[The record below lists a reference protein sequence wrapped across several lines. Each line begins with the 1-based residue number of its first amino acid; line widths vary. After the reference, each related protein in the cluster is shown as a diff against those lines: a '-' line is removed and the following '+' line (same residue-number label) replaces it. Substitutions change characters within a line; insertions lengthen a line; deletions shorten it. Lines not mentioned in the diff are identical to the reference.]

1 MYLRYAWVTLTG
13 LTSAADE
20 LSYSFVNGVYTE
32 EPRKF
37 DPFRDG
43 CTSIVVGR
51 KASKSGF
58 PMASHS
64 NDCADCDIRMAYVPA
79 RDHEA
84 GTLRAVNNDV
94 PHLYPRNTNPGR
106 ADIYGPSYNGVSKAP
121 LGFIEEVEHTNAI
134 YESSYPLINEHG
146 LAMGES
152 TTEAKMI
159 LANAKIDQ
167 LDPAANNT
175 RNGTALVLIS
185 QAMAIALER
194 CKDARCA
201 ISTMGNL
208 LETHGFASEAYGASE
223 AVSIVDKQ
231 DAWIFEVAG
240 DGKGSA
246 IWVAKRVP
254 EDHVAVIAN
263 SIIIGDI
270 DLEDSENVMVSE
282 KLIPTLVELGLYDGT
297 SKPFNYA
304 KTVRA
309 ALQNLSWYDTLRR
322 WRIYTRIAPATLVD
336 MKPTDNPDEIP
347 FSVKPDN
354 LVGPEDV
361 MNLFRD
367 HYEGT
372 EFDMREGIFAMP
384 HGNPNIELTGRDMLN
399 TPGII
404 PRAMSL
410 HRTAY
415 TSIVAPGTFSKVW
428 FGVDAPA
435 SSVFVPFYADTL
447 LSSGSNG
454 TFSNRYKIG
463 IQQKFERES
472 ANWAFNFVSNH
483 MGLNY
488 RNMSEEYVYP
498 ARDELQRTVLE
509 RVEKF
514 ESSLLS
520 SSSNATRESVSVALG
535 NFQTE
540 LQEYVVSSW
549 WDLADM
555 LIVRYNDGYFN
566 FPEWAP
572 NSVKIID
579 IPSWFMKMIGFS
591 DSFLV
596 PTEHWFVPFKGS
608 KEDAIEFG
616 AKHGALTRDT
626 LVGQG
631 SLAIPSGEGFTWVE
645 LVVSLLIVGA
655 AMFGFGKRFGEG
667 KFLIPRGNGRKGAKE
682 GYSRLLS

>member
-1 MYLRYAWVTLTG
+1 MYNRNAWLGFLGLALPRLTDAYG
-13 LTSAADE
+13 
-20 LSYSFVNGVYTE
+20 FVDGVYSE
-32 EPRKF
+32 EPRTF

-79 RDHEA
+79 RNHEE

-94 PHLYPRNTNPGR
+94 PHLYPRNTNSDR

-121 LGFIEEVEHTNAI
+121 IGFIEEVEHTYAVF
-134 YESSYPLINEHG
+134 ESSYPLINEHG

-159 LANAKIDQ
+159 LANAKVDQ
-167 LDPAANNT
+167 LDPASNNT

-201 ISTMGNL
+201 ITTMGDL

-223 AVSIVDKQ
+223 AVSIVDKT

-246 IWVAKRVP
+246 IWIAKRVP

-263 SIIIGDI
+263 SIIIGDV
-270 DLEDSENVMVSE
+270 DLDDTDNVIVS
-282 KLIPTLVELGLYDGT
+282 KNLVSTLVALGLYDGT
-297 SKPFNYA
+297 SSPFNYA

-322 WRIYTRIAPATLVD
+322 WRIYTRIAPATLID
-336 MKPTDNPDEIP
+336 FKPTDDPDEIP
-347 FSVKPDN
+347 FSVKPDH
-354 LVGPEDV
+354 LIGADD
-361 MNLFRD
+361 MMKLFQD

-372 EFDMREGIFAMP
+372 QFDMREGIFAMP

-415 TSIVAPGTFSKVW
+415 TSIVAPSEFSKVW

-454 TFSNRYKIG
+454 TISHRYKIG
-463 IQQKFERES
+463 IQQQFERES

-488 RNMSEEYVYP
+488 HNMSEEYVYP
-498 ARDELQRTVLE
+498 KRDELQREVFE
-509 RVEKF
+509 RVEKLEKSLSATN
-514 ESSLLS
+514 ES
-520 SSSNATRESVSVALG
+520 RETVSIVLG

-540 LQEYVVSSW
+540 IQEYVVSSW
-549 WDLADM
+549 WNLADM
-555 LIVRYNDGYFN
+555 LLVRYNDGYFN

-591 DSFLV
+591 DKFLI
-596 PTEHWFVPFKGS
+596 PTEHWFVPFQGT
-608 KEDAIEFG
+608 KEDAVEFG
-616 AKHGALTRDT
+616 AKHGALNRDT
-626 LVGQG
+626 LIGSSMPSVGG
-631 SLAIPSGEGFTWVE
+631 VSWVE
-645 LVVSLLIVGA
+645 LVVSMVLVGV
-655 AMFGFGKRFGEG
+655 AMFGFGKRIGE
-667 KFLIPRGNGRKGAKE
+667 KKVLIEKSNN

>member
-1 MYLRYAWVTLTG
+1 MYNRNAWLGFLG
-13 LTSAADE
+13 LALPRFTDA
-20 LSYSFVNGVYTE
+20 YGFVDGVYSE
-32 EPRKF
+32 EPRTF

-79 RDHEA
+79 RNHEE

-94 PHLYPRNTNPGR
+94 PHLYPRNTNSDR

-121 LGFIEEVEHTNAI
+121 IGFIEEVEHTYAVF
-134 YESSYPLINEHG
+134 ESSYPLINEHG

-159 LANAKIDQ
+159 LANAKVDQ
-167 LDPAANNT
+167 LDPASNNT

-201 ISTMGNL
+201 ITTMGDL

-223 AVSIVDKQ
+223 AVSIVDKT

-263 SIIIGDI
+263 SIIIGDV
-270 DLEDSENVMVSE
+270 DLDDTDNVIVS
-282 KLIPTLVELGLYDGT
+282 KNLVSTLVDLGLYDGSST
-297 SKPFNYA
+297 PFNYA

-322 WRIYTRIAPATLVD
+322 WRIYTRIAPATLID
-336 MKPTDNPDEIP
+336 FKPTDDPDEIP
-347 FSVKPDN
+347 FSVKPDH
-354 LVGPEDV
+354 LIGADD
-361 MNLFRD
+361 MMKLFQD

-372 EFDMREGIFAMP
+372 QFDMREGIFAMP

-415 TSIVAPGTFSKVW
+415 TSIVAPGEFSKVW

-454 TFSNRYKIG
+454 TISHRYKIG
-463 IQQKFERES
+463 IQQQFERES

-488 RNMSEEYVYP
+488 HNMSEEYVYP
-498 ARDELQRTVLE
+498 KRDELQREVFE
-509 RVEKF
+509 RVEKLEKSLSATN
-514 ESSLLS
+514 ES
-520 SSSNATRESVSVALG
+520 RETVSIVLG

-540 LQEYVVSSW
+540 IQEYVVSSW
-549 WDLADM
+549 WNLADM
-555 LIVRYNDGYFN
+555 LLVRYNDGYFN

-591 DSFLV
+591 DKFLI
-596 PTEHWFVPFKGS
+596 PTEHWFVPFQGT
-608 KEDAIEFG
+608 KEDAVEFG
-616 AKHGALTRDT
+616 AKHGALNRDT
-626 LVGQG
+626 LIGSSLPSVGG
-631 SLAIPSGEGFTWVE
+631 VSWVE
-645 LVVSLLIVGA
+645 LVVSMVLVGV
-655 AMFGFGKRFGEG
+655 AMFGFGKRIGE
-667 KFLIPRGNGRKGAKE
+667 KKVLIEKSNN
-682 GYSRLLS
+682 GYSRLLG

>member
-1 MYLRYAWVTLTG
+1 MYLHYTLLG
-13 LTSAADE
+13 MLGSAAASINNE
-20 LSYSFVNGVYTE
+20 YSFVDGVYRE

-79 RDHEA
+79 LDHPE
-84 GTLRAVNNDV
+84 GSLRAVNNDV
-94 PHLYPRNTNPGR
+94 PHLYPRNTDPNR
-106 ADIYGPSYNGVSKAP
+106 ADIYGPTSNGVSKTP
-121 LGFIEEVEHTNAI
+121 LGFIEEVEHTYAI

-159 LANAKIDQ
+159 LANAKVGQ
-167 LDPAANNT
+167 LDPSTNNSA
-175 RNGTALVLIS
+175 NGTALVLIS

-201 ISTMGNL
+201 ITTMGNL

-231 DAWIFEVAG
+231 EAWIFETAG
-240 DGKGSA
+240 TGKGSA
-246 IWVAKRVP
+246 IWIAKRVP
-254 EDHVAVIAN
+254 DDHVAVIAN
-263 SIIIGDI
+263 SIIIGDV
-270 DLEDSENVMVSE
+270 DLNDSENVMHSSN
-282 KLIPTLVELGLYDGT
+282 LMPTLIELGLYDESNSQT
-297 SKPFNYA
+297 QFNYA

-347 FSVKPDN
+347 FSVKPDH
-354 LVGPEDV
+354 LVGAEDV

-415 TSIVAPGTFSKVW
+415 TSIVAPGEFSKVW

-435 SSVFVPFYADTL
+435 SSVFVPFYADSL
-447 LSSGSNG
+447 LAGGSNG
-454 TFSNRYKIG
+454 TFSHRYKIG
-463 IQQKFERES
+463 IQQEFERES
-472 ANWAFNFVSNH
+472 ANWAFNFVANH

-498 ARDELQRTVLE
+498 KRDELQREVMD

-514 ESSLLS
+514 EASLAS
-520 SSSNATRESVSVALG
+520 AAAKNESRETISIALG

-540 LQEYVVSSW
+540 IQEYVVSSW
-549 WDLADM
+549 WSLADM

-579 IPSWFMKMIGFS
+579 IPAWFMKMIGFG
-591 DSFLV
+591 DSFLI
-596 PTEHWFVPFKGS
+596 PTEHWFVPFKGT
-608 KEDAIEFG
+608 KEEAIEFG
-616 AKHGALTRDT
+616 AKHGALNRDSVVDSSVPAQQSGFSFMQVLVAIL
-626 LVGQG
+626 LVGA
-631 SLAIPSGEGFTWVE
+631 S
-645 LVVSLLIVGA
+645 
-655 AMFGFGKRFGEG
+655 MFGLGKKFGEKKVG
-667 KFLIPRGNGRKGAKE
+667 DKSTATAAE

>member
-1 MYLRYAWVTLTG
+1 MYLHYTWLG
-13 LTSAADE
+13 LLGMGNASVE
-20 LSYSFVNGVYTE
+20 KSYTFVDGVYSE

-79 RDHEA
+79 RDHPD
-84 GTLRAVNNDV
+84 GSMRAVNNDV
-94 PHLYPRNTNPGR
+94 PHLYPRNTDQNR
-106 ADIYGPSYNGVSKAP
+106 ADIYGPPTNGMSKSP
-121 LGFIEEVEHTNAI
+121 LGFVQQVEHTYAI

-159 LANAKIDQ
+159 LANAKVGQ
-167 LDPAANNT
+167 LDPSTNNSA
-175 RNGTALVLIS
+175 NGTALVLIS

-201 ISTMGNL
+201 ITTMGNL

-240 DGKGSA
+240 TGKGSA
-246 IWVAKRVP
+246 IWIAKRVP

-263 SIIIGDI
+263 SIIIGDV
-270 DLEDSENVMVSE
+270 DLDDTENVMHSQNLV
-282 KLIPTLVELGLYDGT
+282 PTLVELGLLDT
-297 SKPFNYA
+297 NMSSFNYA

-336 MKPTDNPDEIP
+336 MRPTDNPDEIP
-347 FSVKPDN
+347 FSVKPDH
-354 LVGPEDV
+354 LVGVDDV

-404 PRAMSL
+404 PRALSL

-415 TSIVAPGTFSKVW
+415 TSIVAPGEFSKVW

-435 SSVFVPFYADTL
+435 SSVFVPFYADSL
-447 LSSGSNG
+447 LAQGSNG
-454 TFSNRYKIG
+454 TFSHRYKIG
-463 IQQKFERES
+463 IQQEFERES
-472 ANWAFNFVSNH
+472 ANWAFNFVANH

-498 ARDELQRTVLE
+498 IRDELQKEVLD
-509 RVEKF
+509 RVERF
-514 ESSLLS
+514 EASLLS
-520 SSSNATRESVSVALG
+520 SGNETSKETVSIALG

-540 LQEYVVSSW
+540 IQEYVVSSW
-549 WDLADM
+549 WKLAD
-555 LIVRYNDGYFN
+555 LLVVRYNDGYFN

-596 PTEHWFVPFKGS
+596 PTEHWFVPFRGTKD
-608 KEDAIEFG
+608 EAIEFG
-616 AKHGALTRDT
+616 TKHGALNRDSV
-626 LVGQG
+626 VGMG
-631 SLAIPSGEGFTWVE
+631 NPLASSRGFSWVE
-645 LVVSLLIVGA
+645 VVVSLLLVGA
-655 AMFGFGKRFGEG
+655 AMFGVGKRFGE
-667 KFLIPRGNGRKGAKE
+667 KKVLMNGSGEKNGAAE

>member
-1 MYLRYAWVTLTG
+1 MYLHYTFLG
-13 LTSAADE
+13 LLGSVVASTE
-20 LSYSFVNGVYTE
+20 LEYSFVNGVYHE

-79 RDHEA
+79 RDHPE
-84 GTLRAVNNDV
+84 GSLRAVNNDV
-94 PHLYPRNTNPGR
+94 PHLYPRNTDSNR
-106 ADIYGPSYNGVSKAP
+106 ADIYGPTSNGVSKTP
-121 LGFIEEVEHTNAI
+121 LGFIEEVEHTYAV

-159 LANAKIDQ
+159 LANAKVGQ
-167 LDPAANNT
+167 LDPATNNSA
-175 RNGTALVLIS
+175 NGTALVLIS

-201 ISTMGNL
+201 ITTMGAL

-240 DGKGSA
+240 TGKGSA
-246 IWVAKRVP
+246 IWIAKRVP

-263 SIIIGDI
+263 SIIIGDV
-270 DLEDSENVMVSE
+270 DLNDSENVMHSSNLV
-282 KLIPTLVELGLYDGT
+282 PTLVELGLLDKSNT
-297 SKPFNYA
+297 NSEFNYA

-347 FSVKPDN
+347 FSVKPDH
-354 LVGPEDV
+354 LLGADDV

-372 EFDMREGIFAMP
+372 QFDMREGIFAMP

-415 TSIVAPGTFSKVW
+415 TSIVAPGEFSKVW

-435 SSVFVPFYADTL
+435 SSVFVPFYADSL
-447 LSSGSNG
+447 FAGGSNG
-454 TFSNRYKIG
+454 TFSHRYKIG
-463 IQQKFERES
+463 IQQEFERES
-472 ANWAFNFVSNH
+472 ANWAFNFVANH

-498 ARDELQRTVLE
+498 KRDELQREVME

-514 ESSLLS
+514 EASLS
-520 SSSNATRESVSVALG
+520 ASISGKNVSTETVSIALG

-540 LQEYVVSSW
+540 IQEYVVSSW
-549 WDLADM
+549 WSLADM

-579 IPSWFMKMIGFS
+579 IPAWFMKMIGFG
-591 DSFLV
+591 DSFLI
-596 PTEHWFVPFKGS
+596 PTEHWFVPFKGT
-608 KEDAIEFG
+608 KEEAIEFG
-616 AKHGALTRDT
+616 SKNGALNRDSVIGNMSPSVPT
-626 LVGQG
+626 STGFSWIQMMVAVVAVGATMFGVGQKLG
-631 SLAIPSGEGFTWVE
+631 Q
-645 LVVSLLIVGA
+645 
-655 AMFGFGKRFGEG
+655 KRVLD
-667 KFLIPRGNGRKGAKE
+667 KSAE